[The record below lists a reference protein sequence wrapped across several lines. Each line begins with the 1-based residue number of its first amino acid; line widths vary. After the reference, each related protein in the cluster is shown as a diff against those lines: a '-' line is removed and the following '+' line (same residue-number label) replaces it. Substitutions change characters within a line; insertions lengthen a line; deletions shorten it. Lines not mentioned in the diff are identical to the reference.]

1 MAGIKSIGILTSG
14 GDAPGMNAA
23 IRAVTRS
30 AIYNGFTVKGIMR
43 GFKGLVFNEI
53 VEFKSQSVSNII
65 QLGGTILKTARS
77 EEFKTVEGRKA
88 AYDNMVAAGI
98 DALVVIGGDGSLTGA
113 GLFAEEYNVPIV
125 GLPGTIDNDL
135 GGTDS
140 TIGYDTALNTIMESV
155 DKLRDTASSHERLFF
170 VEVMGHTAGY
180 LALNSAI
187 ATGSEAAIIPEMET
201 EVDQLAELINHGFR
215 KSKNSAIVIVAEN
228 PKTGQLSGG
237 QQQRVSLARALV
249 TNPQLLLMDEPLSNL
264 DAKLRLKMREEIRN
278 LQQKLKMTVLF
289 VTHDQ
294 QECFAISDKVLIMKD
309 GHIEQYDTPQNIFH
323 HPRTEYVARFIGY
336 DNFISIN
343 SNERNDDHHIL
354 VKNTL
359 LTTKES
365 NSNAK
370 ILTIRPENIL
380 LDQDNHSENS
390 FLGTIT
396 SREYLGQSFKYTIT
410 SDLGIFQVEEARA
423 KMRSSGDTVTLTLPA
438 KHLHPLS
445 E

>member
-1 MAGIKSIGILTSG
+1 
-14 GDAPGMNAA
+14 
-23 IRAVTRS
+23 
-30 AIYNGFTVKGIMR
+30 
-43 GFKGLVFNEI
+43 
-53 VEFKSQSVSNII
+53 
-65 QLGGTILKTARS
+65 
-77 EEFKTVEGRKA
+77 
-88 AYDNMVAAGI
+88 
-98 DALVVIGGDGSLTGA
+98 
-113 GLFAEEYNVPIV
+113 
-125 GLPGTIDNDL
+125 
-135 GGTDS
+135 
-140 TIGYDTALNTIMESV
+140 LNT
-155 DKLRDTASSHERLFF
+155 
-170 VEVMGHTAGY
+170 
-180 LALNSAI
+180 
-187 ATGSEAAIIPEMET
+187 TGLY
-201 EVDQLAELINHGFR
+201 QLKEKYPA
-215 KSKNSAIVIVAEN
+215 
-228 PKTGQLSGG
+228 QLSGG

-264 DAKLRLKMREEIRN
+264 DAKLR
-278 LQQKLKMTVLF
+278 LKMTVLF